1 MALACAGKYKVTLG
15 KSSLVNGKIGT
26 QDSGSNLRGTDY
38 SDFLFPVNDGL
49 NAAQVNENQ
58 KGADLSSTTNNVP
71 VPPNPELTNA
81 RTMRGQP
88 IKRKTTDFVSAP
100 PSERQYCTGVQE
112 GLFTSSGHGLK
123 GSGSH
128 TSSQFERNSN
138 PSFLYQKLK
147 GNDAAVT
154 VLAVGRHKPL
164 GDRVLVVTKTAEQK
178 TTGGIQSPS
187 TAQTKP
193 QGSEI
198 LSIEKGKTVGKA
210 QVDVSLKTGA
220 QIIYSKYAGTEVD
233 LNGVSHL
240 LLNDDVI
247 VGILETEDVK
257 DFKPLSERVLINVEE
272 AEKETAGGLLLT
284 EDSKEKPSIGTF
296 VHHE

>member
-1 MALACAGKYKVTLG
+1 MDSDYYLIQRNSLLLSHLEPFHSFYLTFLSFFLSFFLCLNFCKKTPIHHISYEVKQKV
-15 KSSLVNGKIGT
+15 KLV
-26 QDSGSNLRGTDY
+26 SG
-38 SDFLFPVNDGL
+38 
-49 NAAQVNENQ
+49 
-58 KGADLSSTTNNVP
+58 
-71 VPPNPELTNA
+71 
-81 RTMRGQP
+81 
-88 IKRKTTDFVSAP
+88 IKPQIRNIS
-100 PSERQYCTGVQE
+100 
-112 GLFTSSGHGLK
+112 
-123 GSGSH
+123 
-128 TSSQFERNSN
+128 SSQFERNSN
-138 PSFLYQKLK
+138 PSFLSQKLK

-193 QGSEI
+193 QGSE
-198 LSIEKGKTVGKA
+198 LLAIEKVKTVGKA
-210 QVDVSLKTGA
+210 QVDVSVKNGA

-240 LLNDDVI
+240 LLNNDGI

-257 DFKPLSERVLINVEE
+257 DFKPLSERVLVNVEE

-284 EDSKEKPSIGTF
+284 EDSKEKPSIGTVYQF
-296 VHHE
+296 VLSLYMYYVS